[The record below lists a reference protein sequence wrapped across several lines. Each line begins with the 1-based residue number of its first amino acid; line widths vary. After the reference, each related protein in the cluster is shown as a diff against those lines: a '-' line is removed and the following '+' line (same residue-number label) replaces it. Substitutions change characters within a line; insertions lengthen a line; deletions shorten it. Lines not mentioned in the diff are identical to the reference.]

1 MAKQKRA
8 SWLDFHHTGPGTL
21 AGEYMRRFWH
31 PVYHSADLAAGK
43 AKPLR
48 IMNADYTL
56 YRGTDGRAHI
66 VDARC
71 AHRGTRLSAGRVE
84 GDSIRCFYH
93 GWKFD
98 GSGQCVEQPAEPK
111 SFAHKVKIGSYPCE
125 DYLGLVFAYF
135 GDGKP
140 PPLPRY
146 PDFENVEGILE
157 WDSYHRRCNYFN
169 NAENGADLTHSGFVH
184 RGNPGSNDGLTDSP
198 LMDAKETCWGM
209 TVFARWPDQVRQS
222 QFGMPNVFHHKAQPT
237 DFAIA
242 PYREFLA
249 WWVPLD
255 DENHIQF
262 TVAAVRMSA
271 ELARKYV
278 ERREQRLAKRT
289 QSREELCERILS
301 GELTLDEIDR
311 DSTDFLRLQDDL
323 AQVGQGRIAD
333 HGNERLGQG
342 DKAVIMLRKIW
353 ARELRALSEKRPLKQ
368 WHYDREALSIS
379 RGELWEEQSRIQLEN
394 RA

>member
-1 MAKQKRA
+1 
-8 SWLDFHHTGPGTL
+8 
-21 AGEYMRRFWH
+21 
-31 PVYHSADLAAGK
+31 
-43 AKPLR
+43 
-48 IMNADYTL
+48 
-56 YRGTDGRAHI
+56 
-66 VDARC
+66 
-71 AHRGTRLSAGRVE
+71 
-84 GDSIRCFYH
+84 
-93 GWKFD
+93 
-98 GSGQCVEQPAEPK
+98 
-111 SFAHKVKIGSYPCE
+111 
-125 DYLGLVFAYF
+125 
-135 GDGKP
+135 
-140 PPLPRY
+140 
-146 PDFENVEGILE
+146 
-157 WDSYHRRCNYFN
+157 
-169 NAENGADLTHSGFVH
+169 
-184 RGNPGSNDGLTDSP
+184 
-198 LMDAKETCWGM
+198 M

>member
-1 MAKQKRA
+1 MAKHKRA
-8 SWLDFHHTGPGTL
+8 SWLDFHHTGPATL
-21 AGEYMRRFWH
+21 AGEYMRRFWQ

-43 AKPLR
+43 AKPMR
-48 IMNADYTL
+48 IMNADYAL
-56 YRGTDGRAHI
+56 YRGTDGRAHLL
-66 VDARC
+66 DARC
-71 AHRGTRLSAGRVE
+71 PHRGTQLSAGRVE

-98 GSGQCVEQPAEPK
+98 PSGQCIEQPAEPK
-111 SFAHKVKIGSYPCE
+111 SFARKVKIGSYPCE
-125 DYLGLVFAYF
+125 EYLGLVFAYL
-135 GDGKP
+135 GPGKP

-146 PDFENVEGILE
+146 PDFENFEGILE
-157 WDSYHRRCNYFN
+157 WDSYQRRCNFFN

-198 LMDAKETCWGM
+198 LMDGKETCWGM

-237 DFAIA
+237 DIAIA

-249 WWVPLD
+249 WWVPVD
-255 DENHIQF
+255 DESHIQF
-262 TVAAVRMSA
+262 TVAALRMSP

-278 ERREQRLAKRT
+278 ERREERLAKRT
-289 QSREELCERILS
+289 QSREELCERILK
-301 GELTLDEIDR
+301 GELSLEDVDR
-311 DSTDFLRLQDDL
+311 DSTDFLRLQDDI
-323 AQVGQGRIAD
+323 AQVGQGRVAD
-333 HGNERLGQG
+333 HASERLGQG
-342 DKAVIMLRKIW
+342 DKAVILLRKLW
-353 ARELRALSEKRPLKQ
+353 ARELRALAEKRPLKQ
-368 WHYDREALSIS
+368 WHYDRDALSIS